1 MPAWRFAGKGLLV
14 SRDVAP
20 QESAVENGQS
30 LERNRDGKGIQ

>member
-1 MPAWRFAGKGLLV
+1 MPAWRVAGKGSLV

-30 LERNRDGKGIQ
+30 LARDQDGK